1 MLLKSSK
8 RFIFCFVF
16 CALICESF
24 SSDDVEIEIETE
36 QPEINFNE
44 DELNISYEVAE
55 KLASN
60 PLECYNKLYPFKF
73 NNVWKNASEIAEP
86 KIYIPIFSGCFDW
99 HSSVHGHWLLA
110 NLLNRFPN
118 TELAAQITDV
128 FNEQFTV
135 RILKTKEG
143 MAK

>member
-1 MLLKSSK
+1 MLSKSSK
-8 RFIFCFVF
+8 IFRFCFVF

-24 SSDDVEIEIETE
+24 TLDDLEIETE
-36 QPEINFNE
+36 EPEIDFNL
-44 DELNISYEVAE
+44 DNELEISYEVAE

-60 PLECYNKLYPFKF
+60 PLKCYNQLYPFKF

-86 KIYIPIFSGCFDW
+86 KTFIPIFSGCFDW

-135 RILKTKEG
+135 ST
-143 MAK
+143 

>member
-1 MLLKSSK
+1 MHPIDFYMI
-8 RFIFCFVF
+8 R
-16 CALICESF
+16 LI
-24 SSDDVEIEIETE
+24 
-36 QPEINFNE
+36 
-44 DELNISYEVAE
+44 
-55 KLASN
+55 
-60 PLECYNKLYPFKF
+60 ECYNQLYPFKF

-86 KIYIPIFSGCFDW
+86 KTFIPIFSSCFDW

-135 RILKTKEG
+135 SKTTAIQKLG
-143 MAK
+143 LIIA